1 MTNTPDV
8 QHLLERIET
17 LEHAHREL
25 LEQLNLVPTP
35 EAEPLLGVAAYEPP
49 TDAELRQARLNH
61 YAATCPI
68 TLTEVMKIAQFRGT
82 DPNETALDLYVE
94 LRWEYARKMD
104 AEGTKS

>member
-25 LEQLNLVPTP
+25 LEQLHLVPTH
-35 EAEPLLGVAAYEPP
+35 EAEPLFGAAAYEPP
-49 TDAELRQARLNH
+49 TAEMLRKDRLSH

-68 TLTEVMKIAQFRGT
+68 TLTEAIRVAKLEPGENF
-82 DPNETALDLYVE
+82 LDAYVQ
-94 LRWEYARKMD
+94 LRWDYARVMD
-104 AEGTKS
+104 EVGTRP